1 MAILIGFQLI
11 SLAFAITI
19 HEFAHGWVAYK
30 FGDFTAKHSGR
41 LSFNPLAHIDP
52 VGTILLPMAMVI
64 LKLPPIGW
72 AKPVPINFLNLRNPK
87 RDIMWVGLAG
97 PCANFLAAVL
107 IALIIKAPFIKENTL
122 YVQLLSL
129 GVLINLIIGVFNLV
143 PIPPLDGSR
152 IVMSLLPRRYLYM
165 YNYIESYGFIIVIV
179 LLWLG
184 ILRAVILP
192 VVIALGTLLR
202 VDFSFL
208 R

>member
-1 MAILIGFQLI
+1 MAVLIVFQLI

-30 FGDFTAKHSGR
+30 FGDYTAKYSGR
-41 LSFNPLAHIDP
+41 LSLNPLAHIDP
-52 VGTILLPMAMVI
+52 VGTVLVPMAMV
-64 LKLPPIGW
+64 LLRLPPIGW

-87 RDIMWVGLAG
+87 RDMLWVSLAG

-107 IALIIKAPFIKENTL
+107 IALIIKVPLIRQNAL
-122 YVQLLSL
+122 CVQLLSL
-129 GVLINLIIGVFNLV
+129 TVLINLIIGVFNLM

-152 IVMSLLPRRYLYM
+152 VVMSLLPLRYLYL
-165 YNYIESYGFIIVIV
+165 YNFVESYGFIIVIM
-179 LLWLG
+179 LLWFG

-192 VVIALGTLLR
+192 IVIALGTFLR

-208 R
+208 Y